1 MYDRDE
7 KVTDDRVGN
16 GLNALGH
23 EQARLLGA
31 RLLALPIKIHE
42 IDACDFKRAR
52 ETAEEI
58 GAVIK
63 LKPVLDPLLHECTPS
78 MEPDRDLASKHD
90 MEACNAQLAELWAK
104 YAKPT
109 PDRNVYDA
117 LVAHGNV
124 IRWLTMRALQADPRR
139 WIALDIANA
148 SLTVIAVKANGS
160 ATLVQYSDASHIPYA
175 LQTWSGAGPGW
186 APAKLA
192 R

>member
-7 KVTDDRVGN
+7 RVTDDRVGN
-16 GLNALGH
+16 GLNGIGR

-31 RLLALPIKIHE
+31 RLAALPIKIHE
-42 IDACDFKRAR
+42 IRASDFKRAR

-58 GAVIK
+58 GAVLG

-78 MEPDRDLASKHD
+78 MEPDRGLASKQD
-90 MEACNAQLAELWAK
+90 MESCNAQLAELWAK

-109 PDRNVYDA
+109 PEKDVYDA

-124 IRWLTMRALQADPRR
+124 IRWLTMRALQADPRH

-148 SLTVIAVKANGS
+148 SLTVIAIKANGS

-175 LQTWSGAGPGW
+175 KQTWSGAGPGW
-186 APAKLA
+186 APPKLT